1 MIDWTDAF
9 DNSGYVD
16 GSERLA
22 EEWRAAAQAFR
33 SALAAETTVDA
44 DLAYGP
50 GARNV
55 MDVFRPTA
63 QVSGVVVFVH
73 GGYWMSLDKSY
84 WSHLAAGPL
93 AKGWTVAI
101 PSYTLAPQ
109 ARIAQVTREVAMA
122 VAFVAA
128 LLDGPLRLIGH
139 SAGGHLVARMMCR
152 DSPLRTAELNRIEKI
167 MSVSGVHDLRPLLE
181 TKMNDTLQLDA
192 DEAYRESPAL
202 ATPIKDISAAFWVGA
217 AERPEFLRQSR
228 LIAEAWERH
237 GALVTDVY
245 EPGKNHFS
253 VIESLADSTSPLV
266 KELVS

>member
-22 EEWRAAAQAFR
+22 EGWRAAAEAFR
-33 SALAAETTVDA
+33 RTSAAAKRADI

-50 GARNV
+50 AARNV

-63 QVSGVVVFVH
+63 QVNGVVVFVH

-93 AKGWTVAI
+93 GQGWTVAI
-101 PSYTLAPQ
+101 PSYTLAPE
-109 ARIAQVTREVAMA
+109 ARIAQITREVAMA
-122 VAFVAA
+122 VTFAA
-128 LLDGPLRLIGH
+128 RRLDGPLRLIGH
-139 SAGGHLVARMMCR
+139 SAGGHLVARMMCC
-152 DSPLRTAELNRIEKI
+152 DSPLRTAELSRIENVVA
-167 MSVSGVHDLRPLLE
+167 VSGVHDLRPLLE
-181 TKMNDTLQLDA
+181 TLQLDA
-192 DEAYRESPAL
+192 DEAYRESPVL
-202 ATPIKDISAAFWVGA
+202 ATPIKDIPIAFWVGA

-228 LIAEAWERH
+228 LVAEAWERQ
-237 GALVTDVY
+237 GAMATDFY